1 MAKRRN
7 DAANL
12 KKTYGAVLTA
22 AGFIRTAADSLT
34 ANNAVDGQANVLL
47 KELMDLTDL
56 AITTV
61 PGDCLTETTV
71 RKLVKHSHK
80 YVEIA
85 ERYLGKDKLGTF
97 DFVFARIVCCAYI
110 LNYLG
115 LSSSLP
121 NAWRK
126 VEVAAY
132 EFMELLWDEVENEEE
147 IFQSISDDMLSEV
160 LG

>member
-12 KKTYGAVLTA
+12 KKIYGAVLTA

-34 ANNAVDGQANVLL
+34 SNNAVDGQANVLL
-47 KELMDLTDL
+47 KELMGLTDL

-80 YVEIA
+80 YVGIA
-85 ERYLGKDKLGTF
+85 ERYLGEDKLGTF

-110 LNYLG
+110 LNYFRV
-115 LSSSLP
+115 SNSLP
-121 NAWRK
+121 TAWQE
-126 VEVAAY
+126 VEDAAY
-132 EFMELLWDEVENEEE
+132 KFMELLWDEVENEEE